1 MIYLFQIF
9 LLFLYGIILK
19 QITMKIDS
27 TEIILDEN
35 PRVLNYVGDR
45 DKLCKIPRDEEGNVI
60 GTSWEVI
67 RERMYNN
74 LSKHYDVDLK
84 AL

>member
-1 MIYLFQIF
+1 
-9 LLFLYGIILK
+9 
-19 QITMKIDS
+19 MKVDS
-27 TEIILDEN
+27 TEFILDEN
-35 PRVLNYVGDR
+35 PRVLSYVGDK
-45 DKLCKIPRDEEGNVI
+45 DKLCKIPRDEKGNVI

-74 LSKHYDVDLK
+74 LSKHYGVDLK